1 VRIAAIDIGS
11 NSVHMIIVE
20 ARPDLSYEILDREKD
35 MIKLGAGAFR
45 TARLSPAAFD
55 AGLATLRKFRKLAD
69 RHGAQHIV
77 ACATSAVRSAE
88 NGDAFLA
95 AVRRETGIQA
105 QSISGDEEARLIY
118 LAVRGVIDL
127 TDRRALI
134 IDIGGGSVEALVAD
148 EHELVAATSLELGV
162 LRLRDLVANDGP
174 LARDDRRRLE
184 AHIRERAAP
193 FIRRALDI
201 GFDLVVGTSGTI
213 LDLGLA
219 VHRLRSADRWRSPDG
234 RVVHAEDLR
243 DLADRLLG
251 MDAEERGAVSGIDE
265 HRADTIHLGALLLVT
280 LLEQARKDELV
291 LCDVSI
297 REGLV
302 LDYLARHR
310 PPGDAAA
317 PLRPPDIRRD
327 SVIALLRRC
336 EQDGPH
342 AARVAELALQIFDQ
356 TRSIHQFSTAERR
369 ILEFAALLHDVGRR
383 LSFEQHEYHA
393 YYLIRHGDLR
403 GFREEEIELIAL
415 VARYHRRARPKPR
428 HREYAALRPRSRR
441 VVRVLAGILRIA
453 EGLERG
459 HAQVVR
465 YVRCDASAARLRIVA
480 HVRGDA
486 ELEIWAARRKSP
498 LLAQALDRP
507 VEIESEEER
516 GDAYE

>member
-1 VRIAAIDIGS
+1 MRIAAIDIGS

-77 ACATSAVRSAE
+77 ACATSAVRGAE
-88 NGDAFLA
+88 NGDEFLA
-95 AVRRETGIQA
+95 AVRRETGIHA
-105 QSISGDEEARLIY
+105 QSIPGDEEARLIY

-134 IDIGGGSVEALVAD
+134 IDIGGGSVEAIVAH
-148 EHELVAATSLELGV
+148 EHELLAATSLELGV
-162 LRLRDLVANDGP
+162 LRLRDLVAHDEP
-174 LARDDRRRLE
+174 LARDDRRRIE

-219 VHRLRSADRWRSPDG
+219 VHRMRSADRWRSPDG
-234 RVVHAEDLR
+234 RVVQAEDLR
-243 DLADRLLG
+243 DLADRLLA

-280 LLEQARKDELV
+280 LLDQARKDELV

-302 LDYLARHR
+302 LDYLARHA
-310 PPGDAAA
+310 PPGGA
-317 PLRPPDIRRD
+317 PVRPPDIRRD
-327 SVIALLRRC
+327 SVVALLRRC
-336 EQDGPH
+336 QQDGPH
-342 AARVAELALQIFDQ
+342 AERVAELALQIFDQ
-356 TRSIHQFSTAERR
+356 TRSIHQFAAGERR
-369 ILEFAALLHDVGRR
+369 ILEFAALLHDIGRR

-403 GFREEEIELIAL
+403 GFRDEEIELIAL

-465 YVRCDASAARLRIVA
+465 YVRCDVSAARLRIVA

-486 ELEIWAARRKSP
+486 ELEVWAARRKSP

-516 GDAYE
+516 GDAYA